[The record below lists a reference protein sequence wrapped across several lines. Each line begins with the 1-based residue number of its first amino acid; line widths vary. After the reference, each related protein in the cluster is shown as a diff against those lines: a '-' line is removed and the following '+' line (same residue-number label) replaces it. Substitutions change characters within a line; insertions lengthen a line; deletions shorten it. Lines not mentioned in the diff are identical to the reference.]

1 MKNKLII
8 PNFSLKSNKEKDFEK
23 VLKLVNYNNINQ
35 YPWGETDEF
44 QRIRFK
50 IAHNNHNIYLHYD
63 VIEPEITATYLKHNT
78 PVCKDSCIEF
88 FIAFEED
95 TNYYNFEFN
104 ALGSCLLA
112 WGPDRYNR
120 QLLDI
125 KIIDLIKVKTEI
137 KRISQNGLTMFNW
150 KIFIIIPLST
160 FSFNNIKSL
169 KNIKAKANFYK
180 CGNNLSKPHYI
191 TWNNIRSEKPDFHL
205 KSYFREIEFS

>member
-1 MKNKLII
+1 VKNKLII
-8 PNFSLKSNKEKDFEK
+8 PNFSVKSNKEKDFEK
-23 VLKLVNYNNINQ
+23 VLKLIDYNNIDQ
-35 YPWGETDEF
+35 YPWGKTGEF
-44 QRIRFK
+44 QQIRFK

-63 VIEPEITATYLKHNT
+63 VIEPEIIATYLKHNT
-78 PVCKDSCIEF
+78 PVYKDSCIEF
-88 FIAFEED
+88 FIALEED

-125 KIIDLIKVKTEI
+125 KIIDLIKVKTKI
-137 KRISQNGLTMFNW
+137 KRINQNGLTMFNW

-169 KNIKAKANFYK
+169 KNIKARANFYK

-191 TWNNIRSEKPDFHL
+191 TWNNIESKKPDFHL
-205 KSYFREIEFS
+205 KSYFGDIKFN